1 MFHGI
6 GPEARDTSS
15 KNRKFGP
22 PWLGGRLLRCRR
34 LRRFRNCVGLSLDWQ
49 LVTLTRFSLSS
60 KKQKKETLMN
70 PWFLVYIST
79 QLTLL
84 VHPDRGNQEIYFCL

>member
-70 PWFLVYIST
+70 PCLE
-79 QLTLL
+79 LTLQYVVKGYL
-84 VHPDRGNQEIYFCL
+84 FSLQK